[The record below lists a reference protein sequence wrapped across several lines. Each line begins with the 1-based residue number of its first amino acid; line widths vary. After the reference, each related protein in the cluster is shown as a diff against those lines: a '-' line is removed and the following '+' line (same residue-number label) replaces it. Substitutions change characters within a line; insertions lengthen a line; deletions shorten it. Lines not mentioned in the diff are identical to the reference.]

1 MQLLGYFFLLQV
13 PVLNKDSNRL
23 DSVYK
28 SFNLHIVKVI
38 RIAVVFSHNIMYL
51 FPKNQNSNSTEF

>member
-1 MQLLGYFFLLQV
+1 MQLLGYYYYFFFLQD
-13 PVLNKDSNRL
+13 PNRL

-38 RIAVVFSHNIMYL
+38 RIAVMFSHNIMYL